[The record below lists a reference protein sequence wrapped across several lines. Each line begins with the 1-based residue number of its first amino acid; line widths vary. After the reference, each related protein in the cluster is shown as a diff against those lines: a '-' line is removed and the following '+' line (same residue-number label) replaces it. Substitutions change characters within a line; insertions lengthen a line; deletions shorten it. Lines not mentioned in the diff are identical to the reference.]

1 MQLGVPELEQE
12 LKQAREEATV
22 DKKKLQD
29 VLKEE

>member
-12 LKQAREEATV
+12 LKQALEEATI